1 MKICF
6 LTPEYP
12 HPKTGNSGGIGTS
25 ILNLAK
31 GLDVLGHQV
40 SIVVYGQDKDEVF
53 QEGPITFYKVKNIK
67 FKGLSLFLTQ
77 KKVERLLNRL
87 VDESKIELVEVP
99 DWTGFTAFVQP
110 KCPLIIRQNGSD
122 TYFCHLENRPVKW
135 FNKFLERRSLN
146 KCNGMISVSEFTG
159 NLTKELFDLKT
170 NFTVIPNA
178 IDVAQFEAIP
188 TTSNTETI
196 LYFGTL
202 IRKKGLLELPF
213 IFNEVIKIN
222 PNAKLILVGKDAS
235 DITTKSAST
244 WRLMKPLFDGNA
256 IKNVSYLGSVPY
268 SEIKKIIQEAT
279 LCVFPTFAEAL
290 PVSWLEAMAVE
301 KPIVASNI
309 GWASEVIDD
318 GKNGFL
324 VHPKNH
330 KKFADKIVALLKDRE
345 LAIDFG
351 KQARIKVTTHFSIT
365 VVAQKSV
372 AYYEI
377 AINTSLLANNNENS
391 DTYAP

>member
-25 ILNLAK
+25 ILNLSK
-31 GLDVLGHQV
+31 GLHLLGHQV

-53 QEGPITFYKVKNIK
+53 QEDAITFYKVKNIK
-67 FKGLSLFLTQ
+67 FKGLSLYLTQ
-77 KKVERLLNRL
+77 KKVEKLLNKL
-87 VDESKIELVEVP
+87 VDESKIELVEAP

-110 KCPLIIRQNGSD
+110 KCPVIIRQNGSD
-122 TYFCHLENRPVKW
+122 TYFCHLDKRPVKW
-135 FNKFLERRSLN
+135 INKFLEKRALN
-146 KCNGMISVSEFTG
+146 RCNGIISVSEFTG
-159 NLTKELFDLKT
+159 NLTKELFDLKS

-178 IDVAQFEAIP
+178 IDVTQFEAIP
-188 TTSNTETI
+188 STIDNQTI

-213 IFNEVIKIN
+213 IFNEVLKIN

-235 DITTKSAST
+235 DIATKSAST
-244 WRLMKPLFDGNA
+244 WQLMKPLFDENA
-256 IKNVSYLGSVPY
+256 IKNVSYLRSVPY

-309 GWASEVIDD
+309 GWAKEVIDD
-318 GKNGFL
+318 GTNGFL

-330 KKFADKIVALLKDRE
+330 KKFAQKISTLLNDREMQSCFGKEARVKVISKFSIAIVAE
-345 LAIDFG
+345 
-351 KQARIKVTTHFSIT
+351 
-365 VVAQKSV
+365 KSV
-372 AYYEI
+372 AFYKNY
-377 AINTSLLANNNENS
+377 LQK
-391 DTYAP
+391 

>member
-12 HPKTGNSGGIGTS
+12 HPKTGSSGGIGTS

-31 GLDVLGHQV
+31 GLDLLGHQV
-40 SIVVYGQDKDEVF
+40 SIVVYGQDKDAIF
-53 QEGPITFYKVKNIK
+53 QDNGITFYKIKNIK

-77 KKVERLLNRL
+77 RKVEKLLNKL
-87 VDESKIELVEVP
+87 VDENKVELVEAS

-110 KCPLIIRQNGSD
+110 KCPIIIRQNGSD
-122 TYFCHLENRPVKW
+122 TYFCHLDNRPVKW
-135 FNKFLERRSLN
+135 INKFLEKRALKN
-146 KCNGMISVSEFTG
+146 CNGIISVSEFTG
-159 NLTKELFDLKT
+159 TLTKKLFKLES

-178 IDVAQFEAIP
+178 IDTSQFEAIP
-188 TTSNTETI
+188 SKINTETI

-213 IFNEVIKIN
+213 IFNEVIKKN
-222 PNAKLILVGKDAS
+222 PNAKLILVGKDSA
-235 DITTKSAST
+235 DIATKSSST
-244 WRLMKPLFDGNA
+244 WQLMKPLFDESA
-256 IKNVSYLGSVPY
+256 VKNVSYFGSVPY
-268 SEIKKIIQEAT
+268 SEIKKTIQEAT

-318 GKNGFL
+318 GINGFL

-330 KKFADKIVALLKDRE
+330 ETFATKIITLLNDKE
-345 LAIDFG
+345 LQNSFG
-351 KQARIKVTTHFSIT
+351 KEARVKVQSHFSIA
-365 VVAQKSV
+365 VVAEKS
-372 AYYEI
+372 AAFYKNY
-377 AINTSLLANNNENS
+377 L
-391 DTYAP
+391 